1 MRQNTNRTQGISDQ
15 ELDLQRRGQ
24 ARHYTVEQREAMA
37 YGFEL
42 AGFDVAARRLRDLND
57 CLTRRARVEVVPD
70 DGRKPL
76 KSTTDR
82 PLLVAL
88 DGENAADAEPVAP
101 AALAWSRVAV
111 AAEGGL
117 ATPGLGLL
125 DAEELA
131 RLARASRELAQ
142 VHLQRR
148 RRD

>member
-1 MRQNTNRTQGISDQ
+1 MRHNTSRNLGISDQ

-24 ARHYTVEQREAMA
+24 ARHLSVEEREAMA

-57 CLTRRARVEVVPD
+57 CLTRRARIEVVPD

-88 DGENAADAEPVAP
+88 DGAGEAAEENP
-101 AALAWSRVAV
+101 AAIAWSR
-111 AAEGGL
+111 
-117 ATPGLGLL
+117 
-125 DAEELA
+125 LA
-131 RLARASRELAQ
+131 RSVEHSLLSLPLSPLDRADFQRMAAAARSARDDASQLPPPPA
-142 VHLQRR
+142 
-148 RRD
+148 